1 MAIIVGSGS
10 TVYLT
15 PNRVGLGSTTTAG
28 RDAGVGTATGYTIYN
43 TDTVQ
48 IEVYDGTNW
57 IGGLTSPF
65 SATGGTL
72 DTTSRSGFAAGGS
85 GIVIIAYPTS

>member
-48 IEVYDGTNW
+48 IEVYDGTP
-57 IGGLTSPF
+57 GDPAPGP
-65 SATGGTL
+65 AP
-72 DTTSRSGFAAGGS
+72 APPP
-85 GIVIIAYPTS
+85 PTWMV